1 MKKPH
6 AIWAAISILM
16 LAALA
21 GVLTLRQPENHQP
34 SGPAIRNGV
43 TQDHSGQEV
52 LYWYDPMVPEQ
63 KFDKPG
69 KSPFMDMQLVPKYA
83 GAGGDAP
90 TVSVPS
96 QTLQNLGIRM
106 EPVTRTSF
114 ESGLT
119 AVGRIEPN
127 ERAYYA
133 VQTRV
138 PGFVDRLYIRAVGD
152 PVAKGQKVAEI
163 YAPDLLAAQKEY
175 LALLDLDQVEG
186 AADLQEASRGR
197 LKLLG
202 MTESEIRRVAESRQ
216 AAPRIGVYAPAS
228 GIVTELGA
236 REGAQL
242 MAGSTLLQISD
253 LSRVWLIAEI
263 PERDAGQVRPGMP
276 AKVELQ
282 SLPGESVSGKV
293 GYLYP
298 ALDPATRTLRA
309 RIELPNPKGV
319 LRPGMYA
326 NVSLGGQSRDV
337 LTVPTE
343 SVIATGKRK
352 VVILKESNGF
362 RPAEIQT
369 GQESLGRT
377 EILSGVSEG
386 EQVVVSGQ
394 FLIDSEASLSGALA
408 RLSQQPAGEVSSV
421 APLKMPRG
429 TGKVVAIDAAAKEIT
444 LAHDPIPEI
453 GWPAMTMGFKVNDA
467 AHLQHLQVGDAVA
480 FDLKSSS
487 PDGEYAIE
495 RIEKTGTAAGTKP

>member
-1 MKKPH
+1 MKKIPLL
-6 AIWAAISILM
+6 WAAAGLLA

-21 GVLTLRQPENHQP
+21 GALYLRLPADHLP
-34 SGPAIRNGV
+34 SAPTAKNGIV
-43 TQDHSGQEV
+43 QDDSGQEV

-83 GAGGDAP
+83 GAGGDTP

-96 QTLQNLGIRM
+96 QTLQNLGIRI
-106 EPVTRTSF
+106 EPVTKTSF
-114 ESGLT
+114 GSELA

-138 PGFVDRLYIRAVGD
+138 PGFVERLYVRAVGD
-152 PVAKGQKVAEI
+152 PVSKGQKIAEI
-163 YAPDLLAAQKEY
+163 YAADLLAAQKEY
-175 LALLDLDQVEG
+175 LALLQLDQVEG
-186 AADLQEASRGR
+186 ADDLKAAARNR

-202 MTESEIRRVAESRQ
+202 MSDSEIQRVTESRQ
-216 AAPRIGVYAPAS
+216 AAPRTGVYAPAA
-228 GIVTELGA
+228 GIVTELGV

-282 SLPGESVSGKV
+282 SQPGAAVNGKV
-293 GYLYP
+293 GYIYP
-298 ALDPATRTLRA
+298 ELDPAARTLRA
-309 RIELPNPKGV
+309 RIELPNPKGM

-326 NVSLGGQSRDV
+326 NVSLGGQSREV
-337 LTVPTE
+337 LSVPTE

-352 VVILKESNGF
+352 VVILKEANGF

-369 GQESLGRT
+369 GQEGMGRT
-377 EILSGVSEG
+377 EILGGVGEG

-394 FLIDSEASLSGALA
+394 FLIDSEASLSGVLA
-408 RLSQQPAGEVSSV
+408 RLSQQSMPAMEAGG
-421 APLKMPRG
+421 PQKMPHG
-429 TGKVVAIDAAAKEIT
+429 SGKVVAIDASAKEIT

-453 GWPAMTMGFKVNDA
+453 GWPSMTMGFKVLDA
-467 AHLQHLQVGDAVA
+467 AQLQYLHAGDTVA
-480 FDLKSSS
+480 FELQGNAD
-487 PDGEYAIE
+487 DEYAIA
-495 RIEKTGTAAGTKP
+495 RIEKTGASAEAKP

>member
-1 MKKPH
+1 MKKSH
-6 AIWAAISILM
+6 TLWTTAGMLA

-21 GVLTLRQPENHQP
+21 GTLYLRQPENHQP
-34 SGPAIRNGV
+34 SGPAVKNGIV
-43 TQDHSGQEV
+43 QDNSGKEV
-52 LYWYDPMVPEQ
+52 LYWYDPMVPDQ

-83 GAGGDAP
+83 GAGGDTP
-90 TVSVPS
+90 TVGVPS
-96 QTLQNLGIRM
+96 QTLQNLGIRI
-106 EPVTRTSF
+106 EPVTKTAFGS
-114 ESGLT
+114 ELT

-138 PGFVDRLYIRAVGD
+138 PGFVERLYVRALGD
-152 PVAKGQKVAEI
+152 PVTKGQKVAEI
-163 YAPDLLAAQKEY
+163 YASDLLAAQKEY
-175 LALLDLDQVEG
+175 LALLELDQVEG
-186 AADLQEASRGR
+186 AADLKEASRNR

-202 MTESEIRRVAESRQ
+202 MSDREIQRVTESRQ

-228 GIVTELGA
+228 GVVTELGV

-253 LSRVWLIAEI
+253 LSHVWLIAEI
-263 PERDAGQVRPGMP
+263 AERDAGQVRPGMS

-282 SLPGESVSGKV
+282 SLPGTSVSGKV
-293 GYLYP
+293 SYIYP
-298 ALDPATRTLRA
+298 DLDPAARTLRA
-309 RIELPNPKGV
+309 RIELPNPKGT

-326 NVSLGGQSRDV
+326 NVSLGGQSRES
-337 LTVPTE
+337 LSVPTE

-352 VVILKESNGF
+352 IVILKEGNGF

-369 GQESLGRT
+369 GQEGMGRT
-377 EILSGVSEG
+377 EILSGVAEG

-394 FLIDSEASLSGALA
+394 FLIDSEASLSGVLA
-408 RLSQQPAGEVSSV
+408 RLSQQTMPAME
-421 APLKMPRG
+421 AATPQKMPHG

-453 GWPAMTMGFKVNDA
+453 GWPSMTMGFKVDDA
-467 AHLQHLQVGDAVA
+467 TQLQHLHAGDAVA
-480 FDLKSSS
+480 FDLKGNA
-487 PDGEYAIE
+487 DDEYTIAH
-495 RIEKTGTAAGTKP
+495 IEKAGAAAGAKP